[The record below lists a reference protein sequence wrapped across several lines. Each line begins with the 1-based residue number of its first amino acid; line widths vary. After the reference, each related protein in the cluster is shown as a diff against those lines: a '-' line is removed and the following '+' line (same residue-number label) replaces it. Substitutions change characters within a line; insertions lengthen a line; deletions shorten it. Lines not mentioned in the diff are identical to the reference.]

1 MPPRPSSR
9 SSTYRSRSASMKGE
23 SPVATSARRGGPP
36 NLVSPGLNC
45 QQRVSCI
52 FQSTTTEGRATPQM
66 GRLHGHEIEAYFE
79 EAEQCCPEGSGH
91 AQAPSRRPEGCNDP
105 KPSIGCQEVGEH
117 PPAELRCQ
125 DGQGRGQESQDGRR
139 EG

>member
-1 MPPRPSSR
+1 
-9 SSTYRSRSASMKGE
+9 
-23 SPVATSARRGGPP
+23 
-36 NLVSPGLNC
+36 
-45 QQRVSCI
+45 
-52 FQSTTTEGRATPQM
+52 M

-91 AQAPSRRPEGCNDP
+91 AEAPSRRPEGCNHSQASSCGAEGGHDP

-117 PPAELRCQ
+117 PPSELRCQ

-139 EG
+139 EGGNRGQKGRKPAPKLIA